1 VLGSRAARERKEAD
15 VRKLFVTLLATTLV
29 AGAAWTVLARRGT
42 GTTPVRC
49 IDTLW
54 RHQKVST
61 TSTTFANVP
70 GFTDA
75 PSAIFPIT
83 IQVSAVVKGAPVM
96 FRVLS
101 TNVGEQTHASKP
113 GITRFV
119 PAGRAS
125 SFSFQWVEPNQS
137 AAVHANT
144 LRLQWRSP
152 SGQPVNLLR
161 GDMSVAYDT
170 DGCRGAS

>member
-1 VLGSRAARERKEAD
+1 MRKI
-15 VRKLFVTLLATTLV
+15 FVVALAGALV
-29 AGAAWTVLARRGT
+29 AAASWAVIARPGA

-49 IDTLW
+49 IDTVW
-54 RHQKVST
+54 RHKKVST
-61 TSTTFANVP
+61 SSTTFTNVA
-70 GFTDA
+70 GFSDA
-75 PSAIFPIT
+75 PSSIFPIT
-83 IQVSAVVKGAPVM
+83 IDVSAVVTGAPVM

-161 GDMSVAYDT
+161 GDMSIAYDT
-170 DGCRGAS
+170 DGCRGSS